1 MNCVDARV
9 ECLRTRQ
16 ARVHRPRV
24 SRSVALPCV
33 HINLADINSL
43 DALSD
48 RLAKL
53 EKSKGDGS
61 TFSSPSPANG
71 ECQTGPSSPQI
82 QSMEAPKPS
91 SKRKFQS
98 SYAARDISPVSSRA
112 DPKRRVSQSFNSSIH
127 VQRHSPSS
135 DQHASEARE
144 YIEHEL
150 KCNPALS
157 KDRRTALEMAQRFV
171 SQLSNPGIHRENGGV
186 DQLEIEDVAPP
197 TLTPELL
204 YMMLP
209 GKVHSLLFS
218 DLY

>member
-1 MNCVDARV
+1 MLELNVFAPDKPGSIDREFLGQCSSKCVVISA
-9 ECLRTRQ
+9 T
-16 ARVHRPRV
+16 
-24 SRSVALPCV
+24 
-33 HINLADINSL
+33 NLDSL

-61 TFSSPSPANG
+61 TFSSPSPAND
-71 ECQTGPSSPQI
+71 ECQTGPSSPQT
-82 QSMEAPKPS
+82 QSMEAPKSS
-91 SKRKFQS
+91 SKRKYQS
-98 SYAARDISPVSSRA
+98 SYAARDISPVSGRA
-112 DPKRRVSQSFNSSIH
+112 DPKRRISQSFGSSIH

-171 SQLSNPGIHRENGGV
+171 SQLSNPGIHRENGGI

-209 GKVHSLLFS
+209 GKTHLLLF
-218 DLY
+218 LAVY